1 MASEGLQ
8 REGVWEVQ
16 RRIRSISAAGNKNE
30 AVRIGRA
37 AVERLLGAA
46 ESSTVD
52 RTQKDQIIAQAE
64 LLMTEIS
71 KIQRNPNEPSKFILP
86 LHIRSS
92 ILIDSRR
99 NSQRAKV

>member
-8 REGVWEVQ
+8 RDGVWEVQ
-16 RRIRSISAAGNKNE
+16 RRIRSIAAAGNKNE

-52 RTQKDQIIAQAE
+52 KTQKDQIIAQAE

-71 KIQRNPNEPSKFILP
+71 RIQKHQNEPSKIILP
-86 LHIRSS
+86 LHIRSQCTDR
-92 ILIDSRR
+92 LRR
-99 NSQRAKV
+99 NSQGAQV